1 MQVRGPI
8 LLPPYSSGIGRLPI
22 TLTHGM
28 TVGELALMFNDLW
41 LPQPQRVKLTVIP
54 CEGWTRSMLYVSGFV

>member
-8 LLPPYSSGIGRLPI
+8 LKPEFTSGIGRLPI

-28 TVGELALMFNDLW
+28 TVGELALMFNGIW
-41 LPQPQRVKLTVIP
+41 LQPQQK
-54 CEGWTRSMLYVSGFV
+54 VSASAALPPSPPALL